1 MIETLDCC
9 GLCGEKVA
17 PTASVL
23 TSVGLDCFRSVSCC
37 LRCVRG
43 DCVVARLCGEVGVRE
58 KPRTRDCVTGFGRE
72 EALVLDIVGG
82 LLVEVLLVEKTC
94 FWFLGTGEKL
104 KLLDFKVVT
113 LFTKVD

>member
-37 LRCVRG
+37 LRCVRADG
-43 DCVVARLCGEVGVRE
+43 VLAPLCGELGLGE
-58 KPRTRDCVTGFGRE
+58 KPRTSDCVTGFGRKE
-72 EALVLDIVGG
+72 VLVLDIVGG
-82 LLVEVLLVEKTC
+82 ILVEVVLVEKT
-94 FWFLGTGEKL
+94 F
-104 KLLDFKVVT
+104 
-113 LFTKVD
+113 

>member
-1 MIETLDCC
+1 MIETLDSC

-37 LRCVRG
+37 LRCVRADG
-43 DCVVARLCGEVGVRE
+43 VLAPLCGELGLGE
-58 KPRTRDCVTGFGRE
+58 KPSRSDCVTGFCLK
-72 EALVLDIVGG
+72 EALVLDTVGG
-82 LLVEVLLVEKTC
+82 LLVEMVLVEITC
-94 FWFLGTGEKL
+94 CRFFGAEEKL
-104 KLLDFKVVT
+104 KLLDCSGVI